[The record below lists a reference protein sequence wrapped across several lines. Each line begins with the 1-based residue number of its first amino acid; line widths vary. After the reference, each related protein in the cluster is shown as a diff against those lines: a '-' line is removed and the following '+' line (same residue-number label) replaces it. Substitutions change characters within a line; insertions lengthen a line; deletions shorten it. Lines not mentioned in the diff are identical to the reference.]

1 MAEFIVGIGSDFYDV
16 EGRSKLRALRESF
29 LNVPES
35 VKTVTLP
42 VVSGPVFPPELL
54 KDIDAVVM
62 LGGGRLTAES
72 LAGNNRLVAVC
83 RWGVGYDTVD
93 LEACADAGIVV
104 TNAPEGVR
112 KAMAQSAIGF
122 VLALGHRILDQDRA
136 MRSGND
142 WSIKH
147 EYIGCGLVGK
157 TLGVI
162 GLGNIGR
169 EIVRIASVLDCTILG
184 HDPYAPPV
192 EGNVER
198 VELDDLMRR
207 SDFIIIQCALT
218 SETRGMI
225 DARRLAMMKP
235 TAYLVNTARGPIV
248 DEAAL
253 IETLRDSRIAG
264 AALDVFE
271 QEPIAHDNPLLR
283 LDNVILSPHSV
294 GWTDY
299 FAEATAASLSA
310 SLTSIVSGELPINT
324 VNRRELVEAG
334 VEPRYT
340 RLRQP

>member
-1 MAEFIVGIGSDFYDV
+1 MAEFIVGIGSDFYDA

-35 VKTVTLP
+35 VSTVTLP
-42 VVSGPVFPPELL
+42 VVSGPVYPPELL
-54 KDIDAVVM
+54 KNIDAVVM

-72 LAGNNRLVAVC
+72 LAGNERLIAVC

-218 SETRGMI
+218 PETRGMI
-225 DARRLAMMKP
+225 NAKRLAMMKP

-248 DEAAL
+248 DESAL
-253 IETLRDSRIAG
+253 IETVRDGRIAG

-340 RLRQP
+340 RLRQS